1 MVGEGYLVSASR
13 LAMTILGISLVLLSS
28 MAVVEGFQHNKIVS
42 TGLFGRSSAD
52 ADALVVP
59 IPSLATRSRTTLNK
73 NSNNRRMAKNSFLRA
88 STDLATT
95 TDSSTHQKNTFDVDM
110 ALFCAGLAFDSYV
123 EPDPDSSRWERGVSL
138 VND

>member
-59 IPSLATRSRTTLNK
+59 IPSLAARSRTTL

-138 VND
+138 VNE